1 MTNINPENNTEYTA
15 TGVVYNDLD
24 QIVQLKAPR
33 GRNLIRQPP
42 PKIYVDDGSN
52 GFNLV
57 YHYSYPQYAKIG
69 STPNVT
75 NHYMNL
81 YDEAMFH
88 APTKKEPDASRLH
101 EFADHDGYSDYSM
114 PVRL

>member
-24 QIVQLKAPR
+24 QIVKLNAPKR
-33 GRNLIRQPP
+33 RNLIRQPP
-42 PKIYVDDGSN
+42 PRIYVDDGSN

-57 YHYSYPQYAKIG
+57 YHYSYPQYAEYG
-69 STPNVT
+69 SKLNVT

-81 YDEAMFH
+81 YDEGRFH
-88 APTKKEPDASRLH
+88 KPSQKESEFARLH
-101 EFADHDGYSDYSM
+101 EYADHDGYSDYSM
-114 PVRL
+114 PVRI

>member
-15 TGVVYNDLD
+15 TGVVYND
-24 QIVQLKAPR
+24 
-33 GRNLIRQPP
+33 
-42 PKIYVDDGSN
+42 
-52 GFNLV
+52 
-57 YHYSYPQYAKIG
+57 
-69 STPNVT
+69 
-75 NHYMNL
+75 
-81 YDEAMFH
+81 EARFH